1 MKSLFA
7 SFLVAATAFA
17 ASLDEQP
24 AEVRR
29 IVRADILAASAAV
42 TPEAYPDADTVLLD
56 SVTFDRYEPDGT
68 SVTYDDTYVKV
79 MTEKGRRDSRTDSLH
94 FNVVYGTNEIV
105 AAEIIKPDGTVQP
118 VDLARNSSVMID
130 PSSMGSNIYDPN
142 DKILR
147 VSYPGLEIGDIV
159 RLAFR
164 RTEYKVR
171 VPDMWSEYQVF
182 ENFAPI
188 LRYTYVVS
196 SPDARPIRHFCLRAP
211 VEGTVTNFSA
221 KASEAGRTLHTWE
234 IRDVPQA
241 FPEPDMPAFYTVAQR
256 LLLSTAEDWPSLSR
270 WYWNLCRPRLA
281 ATTPEMKALVAS
293 IREQASSSGEGPASS
308 GPQGEG
314 RASSRPQGE
323 GRASSRPQDKTLR
336 ALFTWVS
343 QNVRYMG
350 VTTETEAP
358 GYEPHDV
365 SMTFDNR
372 YGVCRD
378 KAALLAAMLR
388 LADIDAYPVLIHVG
402 EKRDP
407 EVPMTFF
414 NHAIV
419 GVRNADGS
427 YTLMDPTNES
437 AHDLLPA
444 YLDDKSYLV
453 AHPDGEDLRVS
464 PVTPASANMLR
475 ARTTGAIDQDGAL
488 TLEADISF
496 EGLNDSVYR
505 GHFARLPADKRRD
518 FFDGL
523 VKRRIAGATLE
534 DFTLVPEDL
543 QDTDTPLSVHLSVT
557 ARDFPAQGDNAVLV
571 DLPWFSS
578 SLGYANFL
586 IGATGLERR
595 QYPLVTETACGT
607 EEEIEIAVADVGAP
621 IALPEAISF
630 ATNGVT
636 FLQEA
641 AAEPEGGVR
650 ILRAKRRFELNLTEY
665 PPEIYLGLKEALRDI
680 EHAKDGRAVFEPVD
694 EAAAN
699 ADTRLLSKAIRYD
712 IASPSCWTTT
722 VSTVREILTYA
733 GKKRHSELTIS
744 YNPVWQ
750 DVELLHAT
758 VSNAAGVVRA
768 VQPHEINV
776 MDQGWVASAPRYPA
790 AKTMVVSLP
799 GVETGSVIRTSYR
812 IVRRDAPFFSF
823 SAVLQDVDP
832 VVDYSVTV
840 DAPTGLV
847 MRATAFGDILETPR
861 EGRASSRPQWE
872 GPASSGP
879 LGEGRASSRPPAA
892 RTVRTWSVTNPKT
905 LPREEH
911 LPPAFAYA
919 ASVYGSAGEWPA
931 YAADVAAVLKKAV
944 SPEAGR
950 AARAKARALCEG
962 IATTPDKVRAIRDFV
977 ARDIRLAGP
986 MFTELPLAA
995 SPADV
1000 TLTDG
1005 YGNAL
1010 DRAALL
1016 VAMLDAIGLDSDVV
1030 LADPLRT
1037 LIPADGAAEDPRHTI
1052 PSPGTF
1058 TRPLVA
1064 VEPEAG
1070 HRIYLNDTDQY
1081 ATLGVSPSLHHRALR
1096 LTREKITDDLQLDI
1110 DPAGIDPEALADS
1123 DSRGGDGPF
1132 THLSPLRADFA
1143 DFTRDDCVI
1152 DLDANGDARITIA
1165 TTSYGT
1171 DAASVRRAY
1180 EEMTPEERRRH
1191 HQELVG
1197 AVSIAAHPIGPLET
1211 AVSNYPARVSY
1222 SVFAPLYA
1230 VRTGDTLTLTIGAAA
1245 PLMALRSDR
1254 RALPLGTA
1262 ALDDDFSTTEII
1274 LPPETEEVLL
1284 MPPEIDWSYMGFGR
1298 IRRTAKIVRRSDG
1311 QRAIRIE
1318 TTRTNR
1324 FRTVLG
1330 PEFYPAIL
1338 EMNRRLASPAQ
1349 RTIVLRLATDSARS
1363 EPDSGRP

>member
-1 MKSLFA
+1 MKKSFALFLFA
-7 SFLVAATAFA
+7 TTATFVAHAA

-29 IVRADILAASAAV
+29 IALDDILAASAAV

-56 SVTFDRYEPDGT
+56 SVTFDRYNPDGT
-68 SVTYDDTYVKV
+68 SVTYDDTYIKV
-79 MTEKGRRDSRTDSLH
+79 LTEKGRRDSRTDSLH
-94 FNVVYGTNEIV
+94 FNVVYATNEIV
-105 AAEIIKPDGTVQP
+105 AAEIIKPDGSVHA
-118 VDLARNSSVMID
+118 VDLARNSSIMID
-130 PSSMGSNIYDPN
+130 PSSMDSNIYDPN

-159 RLAFR
+159 RLAFH

-182 ENFAPI
+182 ENFAPL
-188 LRYTYVVS
+188 LRYTYYVS
-196 SPDARPIRHFCLRAP
+196 APDERPIRHFCLRSP

-234 IRDVPQA
+234 IHNVPQA
-241 FPEPDMPAFYTVAQR
+241 FPEPEMPALYTVAQR
-256 LLLSTAEDWPSLSR
+256 LLLSTAEDWQSLSK
-270 WYWNLCRPRLA
+270 WYWNLCKPHLD
-281 ATTPEMKALVAS
+281 ATTPEMKDLVAS
-293 IREQASSSGEGPASS
+293 IRREDAFA
-308 GPQGEG
+308 
-314 RASSRPQGE
+314 
-323 GRASSRPQDKTLR
+323 TLR

-453 AHPDGEDLRVS
+453 AHPDGEDLHVS
-464 PVTPASANMLR
+464 PITPASANMLR
-475 ARTTGAIDQDGAL
+475 SRSSGVIDKDG
-488 TLEADISF
+488 TLSLETEISF

-505 GHFARLPADKRRD
+505 GHFARIPADKRRD

-534 DFTLVPEDL
+534 DFAIVPEDL
-543 QDTDTPLSVHLSVT
+543 QDTDTPLSVKMSVT

-578 SLGYANFL
+578 SLGYVNFL
-586 IGATGLERR
+586 IGETGLEKRR
-595 QYPLVTETACGT
+595 YPLETETACGV
-607 EEEIEIAVADVGAP
+607 EEEISIAIADAGAP

-630 ATNGVT
+630 STNGVT

-641 AAEPEGGVR
+641 NAEPDGSAR
-650 ILRAKRRFELNLTEY
+650 LLRAKRRFELNLTEY
-665 PPEIYLGLKEALRDI
+665 PPEIYLGFKKALRDI
-680 EHAKDGRAVFEPVD
+680 EHAKDGRALFEPAD
-694 EAAAN
+694 TAAAN
-699 ADTRLLSKAIRYD
+699 ADTRLLSQKIRYD

-733 GKKRHSELTIS
+733 GKKSYSEQTFS

-750 DVELLHAT
+750 DVELLSAT
-758 VSNAAGVVRA
+758 VSNAAGVVRS

-790 AKTMVVSLP
+790 GKTMVISLP

-812 IVRRDAPFFSF
+812 FVYRDAPFFSF
-823 SAVLQDVDP
+823 SAVLQGVDP
-832 VVDYSVTV
+832 IVDYSVTV

-847 MRATAFGDILETPR
+847 FRAESFGSVR
-861 EGRASSRPQWE
+861 EVSDTRDGRA
-872 GPASSGP
+872 
-879 LGEGRASSRPPAA
+879 
-892 RTVRTWSVTNPKT
+892 VRSWSVSNPKT

-919 ASVYGSAGEWPA
+919 ASVYGSAGKWPD
-931 YAADVAAVLKKAV
+931 YAADVAAVLKKAI
-944 SPEAGR
+944 SPEAGQE
-950 AARAKARALCEG
+950 ARAKARALCEG
-962 IATTPDKVRAIRDFV
+962 LASTPDKVRAVRDFV

-1000 TLTDG
+1000 TLSDG

-1016 VAMLDAIGLDSDVV
+1016 VTMLDAIGLDSDVV

-1037 LIPADGAAEDPRHTI
+1037 LIPGTGATLDPRHTI
-1052 PSPGTF
+1052 PSPGVF

-1070 HRIYLNDTDQY
+1070 HRVLLNDTDQY

-1096 LTREKITDDLQLDI
+1096 LTRERITDDLQLDI
-1110 DPAGIDPEALADS
+1110 DPAGIDPETLANSDFCEGDS
-1123 DSRGGDGPF
+1123 LF
-1132 THLSPLRADFA
+1132 IHLSPLRADFA
-1143 DFTRDDCVI
+1143 DSSRDDFMI
-1152 DLDANGDARITIA
+1152 DLDASGNALITVA
-1165 TTSYGT
+1165 NTSYGT

-1180 EEMTPEERRRH
+1180 EEMTPEELSRH

-1197 AVSIAAHPIGPLET
+1197 GISVAARPAGPLEFDVT
-1211 AVSNYPARVSY
+1211 NYPAKVSY
-1222 SVFAPLYA
+1222 AVIAPEYA
-1230 VRTGDTLTLTIGAAA
+1230 VRTGDTLTLVLPA
-1245 PLMALRSDR
+1245 PSPLVGLRSDKR
-1254 RALPLGTA
+1254 TLPFGTS
-1262 ALDDDFSTTEII
+1262 ALDDGTSLISVV
-1274 LPPETEEVLL
+1274 LPPETEEILL
-1284 MPPEIDWSYMGFGR
+1284 MPPEIDWSYMGFGQ
-1298 IRRTAKIVRRSDG
+1298 IRRKVSVVRDNDGGRSILTIK
-1311 QRAIRIE
+1311 AS
-1318 TTRTNR
+1318 RTNR

-1349 RTIVLRLATDSARS
+1349 RTVVVRLA
-1363 EPDSGRP
+1363 SGQTNQN

>member
-1 MKSLFA
+1 MNKSLLPLLLFTA
-7 SFLVAATAFA
+7 SIAQA

-24 AEVRR
+24 AEIRR
-29 IVRADILAASAAV
+29 IVRDDILAASAAV
-42 TPEAYPDADTVLLD
+42 TAEAYPDADTVLLD
-56 SVTFDRYEPDGT
+56 SVTFDRYNPDGT
-68 SVTYDDTYVKV
+68 SVTYDDTYTKV
-79 MTEKGRRDSRTDSLH
+79 LTEKGRRDARTDSLH
-94 FNVVYGTNEIV
+94 FNVVYATNEIV
-105 AAEIIKPDGTVQP
+105 AAEVIKPDGKVIP
-118 VDLARNSSVMID
+118 VDLDRNSSVMTD
-130 PSSMGSNIYDPN
+130 NSSMGANIYDPN

-188 LRYTYVVS
+188 LRYTYTVS
-196 SPDARPIRHFCLRAP
+196 APNERPVRHFCLRSP

-241 FPEPDMPAFYTVAQR
+241 FPEPDMPPFYTVAQR
-256 LLLSTAEDWPSLSR
+256 LLLSTAEDWESLSK
-270 WYWNLCRPRLA
+270 WYWGLCKPHLD
-281 ATTPEMKALVAS
+281 ATTQEMKDLVAA
-293 IREQASSSGEGPASS
+293 IRKDDATA
-308 GPQGEG
+308 
-314 RASSRPQGE
+314 
-323 GRASSRPQDKTLR
+323 TIR

-378 KAALLAAMLR
+378 KAALLATMLR
-388 LADIDAYPVLIHVG
+388 LAEIDAYPVLIHAG

-427 YTLMDPTNES
+427 YTLMDPTNEN

-453 AHPDGEDLRVS
+453 AHPDGEGLRVS
-464 PVTPASANMLR
+464 PITPASANMLH
-475 ARTTGAIDQDGAL
+475 ARSSGTIDKDGAL
-488 TLEADISF
+488 ALETEISF
-496 EGLNDSVYR
+496 EGMNDIVYR

-534 DFTLVPEDL
+534 DFAIVPEDL
-543 QDTDTPLSVHLSVT
+543 QDTDTPLSVHLLVT
-557 ARDFPAQGDNAVLV
+557 ARDFPAQGDSAVLV

-578 SLGYANFL
+578 SLGYVNFL
-586 IGATGLERR
+586 IGATGLEKRR
-595 QYPLVTETACGT
+595 YPLETETACGV
-607 EEEIEIAVADVGAP
+607 EEEIELSVANVGEP
-621 IALPEAISF
+621 IALPESLSF

-636 FLQEA
+636 FLQTA
-641 AAEPEGGVR
+641 SADPDREGTR
-650 ILRAKRRFELNLTEY
+650 SLRAKRRFELNLTEY
-665 PPEIYLGLKEALRDI
+665 PPDIYLGLKKALHDI
-680 EHAKDGRAVFEPVD
+680 EHARDGRAIFETVD
-694 EAAAN
+694 TASAN
-699 ADTRLLSKAIRYD
+699 ADTRLISQDIRYD

-722 VSTVREILTYA
+722 VTTVREILTYA
-733 GKKRHSELTIS
+733 GKKRHSEMTIG

-758 VSNAAGVVRA
+758 VSNAAGVVRS

-790 AKTMVVSLP
+790 GKTMVISLP

-812 IVRRDAPFFSF
+812 VIRRDRPFFSF
-823 SAVLQDVDP
+823 SATLQGVDP
-832 VVDYSVTV
+832 IDEYRVTV
-840 DAPTGLV
+840 DAPDNLDLRTKTYGTV
-847 MRATAFGDILETPR
+847 R
-861 EGRASSRPQWE
+861 EESVSRD
-872 GPASSGP
+872 G
-879 LGEGRASSRPPAA
+879 

-911 LPPAFAYA
+911 LPPDFAYA
-919 ASVYGSAGEWPA
+919 ASVHGSAGDWSA
-931 YAADVAAVLKKAV
+931 YADVIAAALKKAFT
-944 SPEAGR
+944 PEAGR
-950 AARAKARALCEG
+950 EARAKARALCEG
-962 IATTPDKVRAIRDFV
+962 LAATPDKVRAIRDFV

-995 SPADV
+995 TPADV
-1000 TLTDG
+1000 TLADG
-1005 YGNAL
+1005 YGNAF

-1016 VAMLDAIGLDSDVV
+1016 VAMLDAIGLDADVV

-1037 LIPADGAAEDPRHTI
+1037 LMPADGAEEDPRHVF
-1052 PSPGTF
+1052 PSTGVF

-1070 HRIYLNDTDQY
+1070 SRAYLNDTDQY
-1081 ATLGVSPSLHHRALR
+1081 AHLGVTSSFRHRALR
-1096 LTREKITDDLQLDI
+1096 LTQGKITDDLTLEADGGT
-1110 DPAGIDPEALADS
+1110 DYVAEAPFVTLAPERDELADLEI
-1123 DSRGGDGPF
+1123 D
-1132 THLSPLRADFA
+1132 LYA
-1143 DFTRDDCVI
+1143 V
-1152 DLDANGDARITIA
+1152 DLDADGNAQVFIQS
-1165 TTSYGT
+1165 TSFGT
-1171 DAASVRRAY
+1171 DAASVRRRY
-1180 EEMTPEERRRH
+1180 EEMTPEELSRH

-1197 AVSIAAHPIGPLET
+1197 AISVAARPAGPLEFDVT
-1211 AVSNYPARVSY
+1211 NYPAKISY
-1222 SVFAPLYA
+1222 AVVAPDYA
-1230 VRTGDTLTLTIGAAA
+1230 VRTGDTLTLVLPA
-1245 PLMALRSDR
+1245 PGQLINLRSDR
-1254 RALPLGTA
+1254 RTLPLGTPA
-1262 ALDDDFSTTEII
+1262 PDDAFSTIQVA
-1274 LPPETEEVLL
+1274 LPPETAEILL
-1284 MPPEIDWSYMGFGR
+1284 MPPEIDWRHIGLGR
-1298 IRRTAKIVRRSDG
+1298 IRRKVTVDRLDDG
-1311 QRAIRIE
+1311 RPVLTIE
-1318 TTRTNR
+1318 ASRTHR
-1324 FRTVLG
+1324 FRTILG
-1330 PEFYPAIL
+1330 PEFYPALL

-1349 RTIVLRLATDSARS
+1349 RTIVVRLAQ
-1363 EPDSGRP
+1363 

>member
-1 MKSLFA
+1 MKTYPSIIAFIA
-7 SFLVAATAFA
+7 TVATAVSYA

-29 IVRADILAASAAV
+29 IVRDDILAASAAV
-42 TPEAYPDADTVLLD
+42 TSEAYPDADTVLLD
-56 SVTFDRYEPDGT
+56 SVTFDRYNPDGT
-68 SVTYDDTYVKV
+68 SVTYDDTYTKV
-79 MTEKGRRDSRTDSLH
+79 LTEKGKRDARTDSLH
-94 FNVVYGTNEIV
+94 FNVVYATNEIV
-105 AAEIIKPDGTVQP
+105 AAEIIKPDGTVHP
-118 VDLARNSSVMID
+118 VDLERNSSVMID
-130 PSSMGSNIYDPN
+130 PSDMRSNIYDPN
-142 DKILR
+142 FKILR

-182 ENFAPI
+182 ENSAPL
-188 LRYTYVVS
+188 LRYTYMVS
-196 SPDARPIRHFCLRAP
+196 APDERPIRHFCLRSP

-221 KASEAGRTLHTWE
+221 KTSETGRTLHTWE
-234 IRDVPQA
+234 IRNVPQA
-241 FPEPDMPAFYTVAQR
+241 FPEPDMPPLYTVAQR
-256 LLLSTAEDWPSLSR
+256 LLLSTAEDWQSLSK
-270 WYWNLCRPRLA
+270 WYWNLCKPHLE
-281 ATTPEMKALVAS
+281 ATTQEMKDLVAS
-293 IREQASSSGEGPASS
+293 IRKDEAS
-308 GPQGEG
+308 
-314 RASSRPQGE
+314 
-323 GRASSRPQDKTLR
+323 DTMR

-402 EKRDP
+402 EKRDH

-453 AHPDGEDLRVS
+453 AHPDGEDLHVS
-464 PVTPASANMLR
+464 PITPASANMLR
-475 ARTTGAIDQDGAL
+475 SRSTGAIDKDG
-488 TLEADISF
+488 TLSLETEISF
-496 EGLNDSVYR
+496 EGVNDSVYR
-505 GHFARLPADKRRD
+505 GHFVRLPADKRRD

-523 VKRRIAGATLE
+523 VKRRIAGATLK
-534 DFTLVPEDL
+534 DFAIVPEDL
-543 QDTDTPLSVHLSVT
+543 QDTDTPLSIRFSVT
-557 ARDFPAQGDNAVLV
+557 AENFPAQGDNAVLV

-578 SLGYANFL
+578 SLGYVNFL
-586 IGATGLERR
+586 IGATGLEKRR
-595 QYPLVTETACGT
+595 YPLETETACGA
-607 EEEIEIAVADVGAP
+607 EEEISIAVADAGAP
-621 IALPEAISF
+621 IALPETISF
-630 ATNGVT
+630 STNGVT

-641 AAEPEGGVR
+641 ASNPEGDARV
-650 ILRAKRRFELNLTEY
+650 LNAKRRFELNLTAY
-665 PPEIYLGLKEALRDI
+665 PPEIYLGLKKALRDI
-680 EHAKDGRAVFEPVD
+680 EHAKDGRALFEPAD
-694 EAAAN
+694 SASAN
-699 ADTRLLSKAIRYD
+699 ADSRLISKKVRYD

-722 VSTVREILTYA
+722 VTTVREILTYA
-733 GKKRHSELTIS
+733 GKKSHSEMTIP

-758 VSNAAGVVRA
+758 VSNAAGVVRS
-768 VQPHEINV
+768 VQPHEINI

-812 IVRRDAPFFSF
+812 VIRRDAPFFSF
-823 SAVLQDVDP
+823 SAVLQGVDP
-832 VVDYSVTV
+832 IVDYSVTV
-840 DAPTGLV
+840 DAPEGLLL
-847 MRATAFGDILETPR
+847 RAESFGGVR
-861 EGRASSRPQWE
+861 EVYDTKAG
-872 GPASSGP
+872 
-879 LGEGRASSRPPAA
+879 
-892 RTVRTWSVTNPKT
+892 RTVHTWSVSNPKT

-919 ASVYGSAGEWPA
+919 ASVYGSAGEWSA
-931 YAADVAAVLKKAV
+931 YAADVAAALKKAF

-950 AARAKARALCEG
+950 EARAKARALCEG
-962 IATTPDKVRAIRDFV
+962 LATTPDKVRAIRDFV

-995 SPADV
+995 SSADV
-1000 TLTDG
+1000 TLSDG
-1005 YGNAL
+1005 YGHAF

-1016 VAMLDAIGLDSDVV
+1016 VAMLDAIGLDTDVV
-1030 LADPLRT
+1030 LADPLRQ
-1037 LIPADGAAEDPRHTI
+1037 LVMDSGGSDDPRYAF
-1052 PSPGTF
+1052 PSPGVF

-1070 HRIYLNDTDQY
+1070 HRAYLNDTDQY

-1096 LTREKITDDLQLDI
+1096 LTQGRITDDIDLATDFEPQEASRLSAGEDKDI
-1110 DPAGIDPEALADS
+1110 I
-1123 DSRGGDGPF
+1123 
-1132 THLSPLRADFA
+1132 TLSPLRADLA
-1143 DFTRDDCVI
+1143 DSTRGEFII
-1152 DLDANGDARITIA
+1152 DLNAAGDALITVSN
-1165 TTSYGT
+1165 TSYGT

-1180 EEMTPEERRRH
+1180 EEMTPEELSRH

-1197 AVSIAAHPIGPLET
+1197 GISVAARPAGPLEFDVT
-1211 AVSNYPARVSY
+1211 NYPAKVSY
-1222 SVFAPLYA
+1222 SVMAPEYA
-1230 VRTGDTLTLTIGAAA
+1230 VRTGDTLTLVLPAPA
-1245 PLMALRSDR
+1245 PLVSLRSDKR
-1254 RALPLGTA
+1254 TLPFGTSA
-1262 ALDDDFSTTEII
+1262 QDDASSIVSVT
-1274 LPPETEEVLL
+1274 LPPETREILL
-1284 MPPEIDWSYMGFGR
+1284 MPPETDWSYMGFGR
-1298 IRRTAKIVRRSDG
+1298 IRRKVFVGRDEENGRPVLT
-1311 QRAIRIE
+1311 IE
-1318 TTRTNR
+1318 ASRTKR
-1324 FRTVLG
+1324 FRTILG

-1349 RTIVLRLATDSARS
+1349 RTVVVRLANGKTHNDG
-1363 EPDSGRP
+1363 E

>member
-105 AAEIIKPDGTVQP
+105 AAEIIKPDGTVLP

-270 WYWNLCRPRLA
+270 WYWNLCKPRLA

-293 IREQASSSGEGPASS
+293 IREQASSAGEGRASSRPQWEGPASS

-314 RASSRPQGE
+314 PASSG
-323 GRASSRPQDKTLR
+323 PQDKTLR

-378 KAALLAAMLR
+378 KAALLVAMLR
-388 LADIDAYPVLIHVG
+388 LAEIDAYPVLIHVG

-475 ARTTGAIDQDGAL
+475 ARTTGAIDRDGAL

-641 AAEPEGGVR
+641 AAEPEGDVR

-832 VVDYSVTV
+832 VIDYSVTV

-847 MRATAFGDILETPR
+847 MRAAAFGDILETPR

-879 LGEGRASSRPPAA
+879 LAA

-919 ASVYGSAGEWPA
+919 ASVYGSAGDWSA

-962 IATTPDKVRAIRDFV
+962 LATTPDKVRAIRDFV
-977 ARDIRLAGP
+977 AREIRLAGP

-995 SPADV
+995 APADV
-1000 TLTDG
+1000 TLSDG

-1052 PSPGTF
+1052 PSTGAF
-1058 TRPLVA
+1058 TKPLVI
-1064 VEPEAG
+1064 VEPEPG
-1070 HRIYLNDTDQY
+1070 HRVLLNDTDQY

-1096 LTREKITDDLQLDI
+1096 LTREKLTDDLRLDM
-1110 DPAGIDPEALADS
+1110 DSAGIDPETLADS
-1123 DSRGGDGPF
+1123 DFRGDDGPF
-1132 THLSPLRADFA
+1132 ILLPPLRADFA
-1143 DFTRDDCVI
+1143 DFTREEFVV
-1152 DLDANGDARITIA
+1152 DLDASGDA
-1165 TTSYGT
+1165 
-1171 DAASVRRAY
+1171 
-1180 EEMTPEERRRH
+1180 
-1191 HQELVG
+1191 
-1197 AVSIAAHPIGPLET
+1197 
-1211 AVSNYPARVSY
+1211 
-1222 SVFAPLYA
+1222 
-1230 VRTGDTLTLTIGAAA
+1230 
-1245 PLMALRSDR
+1245 
-1254 RALPLGTA
+1254 
-1262 ALDDDFSTTEII
+1262 
-1274 LPPETEEVLL
+1274 
-1284 MPPEIDWSYMGFGR
+1284 
-1298 IRRTAKIVRRSDG
+1298 
-1311 QRAIRIE
+1311 
-1318 TTRTNR
+1318 RTNR

-1330 PEFYPAIL
+1330 PEFYPALL

-1349 RTIVLRLATDSARS
+1349 RTVVLRLKA
-1363 EPDSGRP
+1363 E